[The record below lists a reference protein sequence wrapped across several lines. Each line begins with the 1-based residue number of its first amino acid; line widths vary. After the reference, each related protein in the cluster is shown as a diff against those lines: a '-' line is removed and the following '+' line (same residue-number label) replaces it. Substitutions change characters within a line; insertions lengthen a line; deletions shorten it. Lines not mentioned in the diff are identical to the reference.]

1 MINNCPRFLCDEML
15 GRLARYLR
23 AAGYDT
29 ELAAGGTLDRDLVRL
44 AAAEGRYFLTR
55 DRLILEHRA
64 GAGIV
69 CLLPSGDL
77 DHLARVVGERFD
89 IDWLAH
95 AFTRCL
101 VDNTLLLP
109 TRSEQHPHLPK
120 DLDGREMMCCPACGR
135 IYWSG
140 SHSRRMRARLEDW
153 QRAAAK

>member
-1 MINNCPRFLCDEML
+1 ML

-29 ELAAGGTLDRDLVRL
+29 ELACNGAADRDLVRL
-44 AAAEGRYFLTR
+44 AADEGRYFLTR

-69 CLLPSGDL
+69 CLLPAGDL
-77 DHLARVVGERFD
+77 DHLAHVVGQRFT
-89 IDWLAH
+89 IDWLTR

-101 VDNTLLLP
+101 VDNTVLEPTEAEHHPGLP
-109 TRSEQHPHLPK
+109 P
-120 DLDGREMMCCPACGR
+120 DLDGRQMMRCPTCRR

-140 SHSRRMRARLEDW
+140 SHSRRMRARLADW
-153 QRAAAK
+153 QRALGGPPAVGAAGKN

>member
-1 MINNCPRFLCDEML
+1 MGQRPRFLCDEML

-29 ELAAGGTLDRDLVRL
+29 ELAAGGRPDRDLVRL
-44 AAAEGRYFLTR
+44 AAEEGRYFLTR

-69 CLLPSGDL
+69 CLLPAGDL
-77 DHLARVVGERFD
+77 DQLARAVGERFA
-89 IDWLAH
+89 IDWLAQ

-101 VDNTLLLP
+101 VDNAPLQP
-109 TRSEQHPHLPK
+109 TRSHEHPHLPR
-120 DLDGREMMCCPACGR
+120 DLDGRDIMRCPTCER

-140 SHSRRMRARLEDW
+140 SHARRMRLRLAEW
-153 QRAAAK
+153 QRANGG

>member
-1 MINNCPRFLCDEML
+1 MGECPRFLCDEML

-29 ELAAGGTLDRDLVRL
+29 ELATNGAADRDLVRL
-44 AAAEGRYFLTR
+44 AADEGRYFLTR
-55 DRLILEHRA
+55 DRLILTHRA
-64 GAGIV
+64 AAGIV

-77 DHLARVVGERFD
+77 DHLARTLGERFD
-89 IDWLAH
+89 IDWLTH

-109 TRSEQHPHLPK
+109 TQSHRHPQLPE
-120 DLDGREMMCCPACGR
+120 DLDGREMMRCPTCER

-153 QRAAAK
+153 QRAVSR